1 MPAADATVSPRWAI
15 THLRHIALG
24 CSSFDECVDF
34 YSGPWG
40 LQPLDESD
48 RQTAVLR
55 ATGPE
60 HHVLELRRAER
71 NGIDHI
77 SLGLADERA
86 VDAAA
91 EALSRSLGAVAPL
104 PSPPTTEHGSSGTD
118 GTASSGPGHSTARL
132 LSEPGLLDRPGG
144 GYGFRIADPEGRIV
158 ELAACAEAVAPLPP
172 SAAPAK
178 LAHVVLNTADIESLS
193 AWWCEVLGFRV
204 SDWSERQM
212 VFLRCNP
219 DHHSIAFNRADWASL
234 NHVAYE
240 VPSLDA
246 FMSSIGRLKRA
257 GHDVGWGPGR
267 HGPGNN
273 AFGYFVDPAGTVPEV
288 TAEVQQIDEA
298 AWVPRTWPRT
308 PELSDRW
315 GTAGPPSAE
324 MRQHMAG
331 VPAPG

>member
-1 MPAADATVSPRWAI
+1 MSAASGAGWAI
-15 THLRHIALG
+15 THVRHVALNCG
-24 CSSFDECVDF
+24 AFDECLD
-34 YSGPWG
+34 YYAGPWG
-40 LQPLDESD
+40 LERLSD
-48 RQTAVLR
+48 SDDRTAVLR

-60 HHVLELRRAER
+60 HHVLELHRSDS
-71 NGIDHI
+71 NSIDHL
-77 SLGLADERA
+77 SLGLADDRA

-91 EALSRSLGAVAPL
+91 TGLGAAGV
-104 PSPPTTEHGSSGTD
+104 T
-118 GTASSGPGHSTARL
+118 L
-132 LSEPGLLDRPGG
+132 LSEPAAVDRPGG

-158 ELAACAEAVAPLPP
+158 ELSACTDAV
-172 SAAPAK
+172 PAGLVQPTPVK
-178 LAHVVLNTADIESLS
+178 IAHIVLNTADIESLS

-212 VFLRCNP
+212 VFLRCNS
-219 DHHSIAFNRADWASL
+219 DHHSIAFNRAEWASL

-288 TAEVQQIDEA
+288 TAEVQQVDEA
-298 AWVPRTWPRT
+298 TWVPRIWPRT

-331 VPAPG
+331 TPDA

>member
-1 MPAADATVSPRWAI
+1 MSSASGAGWAV
-15 THLRHIALG
+15 THVRHIALD
-24 CSSFDECVDF
+24 CCAFDECLD
-34 YSGPWG
+34 YYAGPWG
-40 LQPLDESD
+40 LERLSDSDE
-48 RQTAVLR
+48 QQAVLR

-60 HHVLELRRAER
+60 HHVLELYRSDSNR
-71 NGIDHI
+71 IDHL
-77 SLGLADERA
+77 SLGLADDRA

-91 EALSRSLGAVAPL
+91 IELGGVGI
-104 PSPPTTEHGSSGTD
+104 T
-118 GTASSGPGHSTARL
+118 L
-132 LSEPGLLDRPGG
+132 LSEPAAIDRPGG

-158 ELAACAEAVAPLPP
+158 ELSACTDAVPAGPAEPTPV
-172 SAAPAK
+172 K
-178 LAHVVLNTADIESLS
+178 IAHVVLNTADIESLCR
-193 AWWCEVLGFRV
+193 WWCDVLGFRV

-212 VFLRCNP
+212 VFLRCNS
-219 DHHSIAFNRADWASL
+219 DHHSIAFNRAEWASL

-288 TAEVQQIDEA
+288 TAEVQQVDEA
-298 AWVPRTWPRT
+298 TWVPRTWSRT

-324 MRQHMAG
+324 MRQFMAG
-331 VPAPG
+331 SPEPAA

>member
-1 MPAADATVSPRWAI
+1 MSAAAGAGWSI
-15 THLRHIALG
+15 THVRHIALNCG
-24 CSSFDECVDF
+24 AFDECLD
-34 YSGPWG
+34 YYAGPWG
-40 LQPLDESD
+40 LERLSD
-48 RQTAVLR
+48 SDDHTAMLR

-60 HHVLELRRAER
+60 HHVLELHRSDS
-71 NGIDHI
+71 NSIDHL
-77 SLGLADERA
+77 SLGLADDRA

-91 EALSRSLGAVAPL
+91 MGLGSAGVTLLGEPAAL
-104 PSPPTTEHGSSGTD
+104 H
-118 GTASSGPGHSTARL
+118 
-132 LSEPGLLDRPGG
+132 RPGG

-158 ELAACAEAVAPLPP
+158 ELSACTDAV
-172 SAAPAK
+172 PAGPAQPTPVK
-178 LAHVVLNTADIESLS
+178 IAHIVLNTADIESLS
-193 AWWCEVLGFRV
+193 AWWCDVLGFRV

-212 VFLRCNP
+212 VFLRCNS
-219 DHHSIAFNRADWASL
+219 DHHSIAFNRGEWASL

-288 TAEVQQIDEA
+288 TAEVQQVDEA
-298 AWVPRTWPRT
+298 TWVPRTWPRT

-324 MRQHMAG
+324 MRQFMAG
-331 VPAPG
+331 TPDA

>member
-1 MPAADATVSPRWAI
+1 MNASAQPGWAI
-15 THLRHIALG
+15 THVRHIALNCG
-24 CSSFDECVDF
+24 AFDECLD
-34 YSGPWG
+34 YYAGPWG
-40 LQPLDESD
+40 LERLSD
-48 RQTAVLR
+48 SDDRTAVLR

-60 HHVLELRRAER
+60 HHVLELHRSDS
-71 NGIDHI
+71 NSIDYL
-77 SLGLADERA
+77 SLGLADDRA

-91 EALSRSLGAVAPL
+91 TGLGAAGV
-104 PSPPTTEHGSSGTD
+104 T
-118 GTASSGPGHSTARL
+118 L
-132 LSEPGLLDRPGG
+132 LSEPAAVDRPGG

-158 ELAACAEAVAPLPP
+158 ELSACTDAV
-172 SAAPAK
+172 PAGLVQPTPVK
-178 LAHVVLNTADIESLS
+178 IAHIVLNTADIESLS

-212 VFLRCNP
+212 VFLRCNS
-219 DHHSIAFNRADWASL
+219 DHHSIAFNRAEWASL

-288 TAEVQQIDEA
+288 TAEVQQVDEA
-298 AWVPRTWPRT
+298 TWVPRIWPRT

-331 VPAPG
+331 SPDA

>member
-1 MPAADATVSPRWAI
+1 MSATSGASWAI
-15 THLRHIALG
+15 THVRHIALN
-24 CSSFDECVDF
+24 CSAFDECLD
-34 YSGPWG
+34 YYAGPWG
-40 LQPLDESD
+40 LQRLGDSD
-48 RQTAVLR
+48 HQQAVLR

-60 HHVLELRRAER
+60 HHVLELHRADR

-77 SLGLADERA
+77 ALGLADDRA
-86 VDAAA
+86 VDVAATGLA
-91 EALSRSLGAVAPL
+91 GRGVELV
-104 PSPPTTEHGSSGTD
+104 
-118 GTASSGPGHSTARL
+118 
-132 LSEPGLLDRPGG
+132 SEPAALHRPGG

-158 ELAACAEAVAPLPP
+158 ELSACTDAVPAGPAEPTPV
-172 SAAPAK
+172 K
-178 LAHVVLNTADIESLS
+178 VAHVVLNTADIESLS
-193 AWWCEVLGFRV
+193 AWWCDVLGFRV

-212 VFLRCNP
+212 VFLRCNS
-219 DHHSIAFNRADWASL
+219 DHHSIAFNRAEWASL

-288 TAEVQQIDEA
+288 TAEVQQVDEA
-298 AWVPRTWPRT
+298 SWVPRTWPRT

-315 GTAGPPSAE
+315 GTAGPPSAG
-324 MRQHMAG
+324 MRQFMAG
-331 VPAPG
+331 TAESTA

>member
-1 MPAADATVSPRWAI
+1 MSAASGASWAV
-15 THLRHIALG
+15 THVRHVALN
-24 CSSFDECVDF
+24 CSAFDECLD
-34 YSGPWG
+34 YYAGPWG
-40 LQPLDESD
+40 LERLSDSDEQ
-48 RQTAVLR
+48 RAVLR

-60 HHVLELRRAER
+60 HHVLELQRSDR
-71 NGIDHI
+71 NGVDHL
-77 SLGLADERA
+77 SLGLADDRS

-91 EALSRSLGAVAPL
+91 AELGAAGVN
-104 PSPPTTEHGSSGTD
+104 
-118 GTASSGPGHSTARL
+118 L
-132 LSEPGLLDRPGG
+132 LSEPAAVDRPGG

-158 ELAACAEAVAPLPP
+158 ELSACTDAVPAGPAEPTPV
-172 SAAPAK
+172 K
-178 LAHVVLNTADIESLS
+178 IAHVVLNTAGIESLS
-193 AWWCEVLGFRV
+193 AWWCDMLGFRV

-212 VFLRCNP
+212 VFLRCNS
-219 DHHSIAFNRADWASL
+219 DHHSIAFNRAEWASL

-288 TAEVQQIDEA
+288 TAEVQQVDEA
-298 AWVPRTWPRT
+298 TWVPRTWPRT

-324 MRQHMAG
+324 MREHMAG
-331 VPAPG
+331 TPDA

>member
-1 MPAADATVSPRWAI
+1 MSAASGASWAI
-15 THLRHIALG
+15 THVRHIALN
-24 CSSFDECVDF
+24 CSAFDECLD
-34 YSGPWG
+34 YYAGPWG
-40 LQPLDESD
+40 LQRLGDSDE
-48 RQTAVLR
+48 QQAVLR

-60 HHVLELRRAER
+60 HHVLELRRSDR
-71 NGIDHI
+71 NSIDHL
-77 SLGLADERA
+77 SLGLADDRA

-91 EALSRSLGAVAPL
+91 AELGSADV
-104 PSPPTTEHGSSGTD
+104 T
-118 GTASSGPGHSTARL
+118 L
-132 LSEPGLLDRPGG
+132 LSEPADLDRPGS

-158 ELAACAEAVAPLPP
+158 ELSARTDAVPAGPAEPTPV
-172 SAAPAK
+172 K
-178 LAHVVLNTADIESLS
+178 IAHVVLNTADIESLS
-193 AWWCEVLGFRV
+193 AWWCDVLGFRV

-212 VFLRCNP
+212 VFLRCNS
-219 DHHSIAFNRADWASL
+219 DHHSIAFNRAEWASL
-234 NHVAYE
+234 NHAAYE

-298 AWVPRTWPRT
+298 TWVPRTWPRT

-315 GTAGPPSAE
+315 GTAGPPSSE
-324 MRQHMAG
+324 MREYMAG
-331 VPAPG
+331 TPDA

>member
-1 MPAADATVSPRWAI
+1 MSSSSQPPAWAI
-15 THLRHIALG
+15 SHLRHVSLRCTA
-24 CSSFDECVDF
+24 FDESVD
-34 YSGPWG
+34 YYAGPWG
-40 LQPLDESD
+40 LQRLTDSD
-48 RQTAVLR
+48 DGTAVLR

-60 HHVLELRRAER
+60 HHVLELHRADR

-91 EALSRSLGAVAPL
+91 ASVSAAIERHGDDHERTPRTSTGSGAAQ
-104 PSPPTTEHGSSGTD
+104 G
-118 GTASSGPGHSTARL
+118 ARL
-132 LSEPGLLDRPGG
+132 LSEPGTLDRPGG
-144 GYGFRIADPEGRIV
+144 GYGFRLADPEGRVV
-158 ELAACAEAVAPLPP
+158 ELSATVD
-172 SAAPAK
+172 AAPAQPADATPVK
-178 LAHVVLNTADIESLS
+178 LAHVVLNTADIEALCT
-193 AWWCEVLGFRV
+193 WWCDVLGFRV

-212 VFLRCNP
+212 VFLRCNA
-219 DHHSIAFNRADWASL
+219 DHHSIAFNRAEWASL

-246 FMSSIGRLKRA
+246 YMASLGRLNRA
-257 GHDVGWGPGR
+257 GHTVGWGPGR

-273 AFGYFVDPAGTVPEV
+273 AFGYFVDPAGTVPEI
-288 TAEVQQIDEA
+288 TAEVQQVDEA
-298 AWVPRTWPRT
+298 TWVPRTWPRT

-331 VPAPG
+331 APDA

>member
-1 MPAADATVSPRWAI
+1 MSAASGAGWAI
-15 THLRHIALG
+15 THVRHIALN
-24 CSSFDECVDF
+24 CSAFDECLD
-34 YSGPWG
+34 YYAGPWG
-40 LQPLDESD
+40 LERLSDSDE
-48 RQTAVLR
+48 QQAVLR

-60 HHVLELRRAER
+60 HHVLELHRSDSNR
-71 NGIDHI
+71 IDHL
-77 SLGLADERA
+77 SLGLADDRA

-91 EALSRSLGAVAPL
+91 AELGAVGV
-104 PSPPTTEHGSSGTD
+104 T
-118 GTASSGPGHSTARL
+118 L
-132 LSEPGLLDRPGG
+132 LSEPAALDRPGG
-144 GYGFRIADPEGRIV
+144 GYGFRIADPEGRVV
-158 ELAACAEAVAPLPP
+158 ELSACTDAVPAGPAEPTPV
-172 SAAPAK
+172 K
-178 LAHVVLNTADIESLS
+178 IAHVVLNTADIDSLCR
-193 AWWCEVLGFRV
+193 WWCDVLGFRV

-212 VFLRCNP
+212 VFLRCNS
-219 DHHSIAFNRADWASL
+219 DHHSIAFNRAEWASL

-288 TAEVQQIDEA
+288 TAEVQQVDEA
-298 AWVPRTWPRT
+298 TWVPRTWPRT

-324 MRQHMAG
+324 MRQFMAG
-331 VPAPG
+331 SPEPAA

>member
-1 MPAADATVSPRWAI
+1 MSSAAWAI
-15 THLRHIALG
+15 THLRHISLH
-24 CSSFDECVDF
+24 CSAFDACLD
-34 YSGPWG
+34 YYAGPWG
-40 LQPLDESD
+40 LQRLPDSD
-48 RQTAVLR
+48 DQSAVLR
-55 ATGPE
+55 AAGTE
-60 HHVLELRRAER
+60 HHVLELHRSDS
-71 NGIDHI
+71 NGIDHL
-77 SLGLADERA
+77 SLGLFDDRA

-91 EALSRSLGAVAPL
+91 ADLGGAGV
-104 PSPPTTEHGSSGTD
+104 T
-118 GTASSGPGHSTARL
+118 L
-132 LSEPGLLDRPGG
+132 LSEPAALDRPGR

-158 ELAACAEAVAPLPP
+158 ELSACTDAVPASAEEPTPV
-172 SAAPAK
+172 K
-178 LAHVVLNTADIESLS
+178 IAHVVLNTADIESLS
-193 AWWCEVLGFRV
+193 VWWCEVLGFQV

-212 VFLRCNP
+212 VFLRCNS
-219 DHHSIAFNRADWASL
+219 DHHSIAFNRAEWASL

-298 AWVPRTWPRT
+298 TWVPRTWPRT

-315 GTAGPPSAE
+315 GIAGPPSAE
-324 MRQHMAG
+324 MREYMAG
-331 VPAPG
+331 TPDA

>member
-1 MPAADATVSPRWAI
+1 MSAASGAGWAI
-15 THLRHIALG
+15 THVRHIALNCG
-24 CSSFDECVDF
+24 AFDECLD
-34 YSGPWG
+34 YYAGPWG
-40 LQPLDESD
+40 LELLSD
-48 RQTAVLR
+48 SDDRTAVLR

-60 HHVLELRRAER
+60 HHVLELHRSDS
-71 NGIDHI
+71 NSIHHL
-77 SLGLADERA
+77 SLGLADDRA
-86 VDAAA
+86 VDAAVMG
-91 EALSRSLGAVAPL
+91 LGAAGV
-104 PSPPTTEHGSSGTD
+104 T
-118 GTASSGPGHSTARL
+118 L
-132 LSEPGLLDRPGG
+132 LGEPAALDQPGG

-158 ELAACAEAVAPLPP
+158 ELSACTDAVPGG
-172 SAAPAK
+172 PAQPTPVK
-178 LAHVVLNTADIESLS
+178 IAHIVLNTADIESLS
-193 AWWCEVLGFRV
+193 AWWCDVLGFRV

-212 VFLRCNP
+212 VFLRCNS
-219 DHHSIAFNRADWASL
+219 DHHSIAFNRAEWASL

-288 TAEVQQIDEA
+288 TAEVQQVDEA
-298 AWVPRTWPRT
+298 TWVPRTWPRT

-324 MRQHMAG
+324 MRQFMAG
-331 VPAPG
+331 TPDA